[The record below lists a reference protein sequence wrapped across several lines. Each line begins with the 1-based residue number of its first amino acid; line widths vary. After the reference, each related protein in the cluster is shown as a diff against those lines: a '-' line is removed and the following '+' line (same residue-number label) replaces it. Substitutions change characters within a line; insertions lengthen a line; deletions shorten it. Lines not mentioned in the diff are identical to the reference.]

1 MICGGYKD
9 DSIFEDGCHGDG
21 GSPVQRKENGGWLL
35 YGVASS
41 SSPTCEDNK
50 KFIAYTRLNKYIDW
64 VMQK

>member
-21 GSPVQRKENGGWLL
+21 GSPQRKENGGWLL
-35 YGVASS
+35 YGVASW

-64 VMQK
+64 VMQN